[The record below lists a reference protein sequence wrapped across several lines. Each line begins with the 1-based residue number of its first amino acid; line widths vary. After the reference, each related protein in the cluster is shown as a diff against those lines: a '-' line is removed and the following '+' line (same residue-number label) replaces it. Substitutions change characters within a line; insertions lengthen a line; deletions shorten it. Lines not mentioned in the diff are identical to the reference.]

1 MLSSI
6 AYIIFSALG
15 IEVVT
20 GIIII
25 VRNSIKITTTYNFF
39 KNKLKS
45 KNRLQRSDKNLL
57 HPTDVSNFQNYKSEE
72 ISTLLN

>member
-1 MLSSI
+1 MITSI
-6 AYIIFSALG
+6 AYILFSALG
-15 IEVVT
+15 IAVLT

-25 VRNSIKITTTYNFF
+25 VHNSIKITTTYNFF

-57 HPTDVSNFQNYKSEE
+57 QPTDISNFQNYNSEE

>member
-6 AYIIFSALG
+6 AYITFSALG
-15 IEVVT
+15 IAVLT
-20 GIIII
+20 GITII

-57 HPTDVSNFQNYKSEE
+57 QPTDVSNFQNYKSEE
-72 ISTLLN
+72 ISSLLN

>member
-6 AYIIFSALG
+6 AYILFSALG
-15 IEVVT
+15 IAVLT

-25 VRNSIKITTTYNFF
+25 VRNSIRITTTYNFL

-45 KNRLQRSDKNLL
+45 KNRLQRLDKNLL
-57 HPTDVSNFQNYKSEE
+57 QTTDVSNFQNYKSEE